1 MANTGKRNADNHG
14 EMVSLCEDK
23 ITIRV
28 FQKLMMESA
37 TEKTSALKSNNAD
50 FVFHWEKKKKKWNWG
65 IQEFSFHRKSDLN
78 WDNFQNVPDCD
89 HKIKHA

>member
-50 FVFHWEKKKKKWNWG
+50 FVFHWKKKKKG
-65 IQEFSFHRKSDLN
+65 TEEFKNFHFIGNL
-78 WDNFQNVPDCD
+78 
-89 HKIKHA
+89 I

>member
-50 FVFHWEKKKKKWNWG
+50 FVFHWKKKKNG
-65 IQEFSFHRKSDLN
+65 TEEFKNFHFIGNL
-78 WDNFQNVPDCD
+78 
-89 HKIKHA
+89 I

>member
-14 EMVSLCEDK
+14 EMVSLCGDK

-50 FVFHWEKKKKKWNWG
+50 FVFHWKKKKNG
-65 IQEFSFHRKSDLN
+65 TEEFKNFHFIGNL
-78 WDNFQNVPDCD
+78 
-89 HKIKHA
+89 I

>member
-1 MANTGKRNADNHG
+1 MANTGKRSADNHG
-14 EMVSLCEDK
+14 EMVSLCGDK

-50 FVFHWEKKKKKWNWG
+50 FVFHWKKKNG
-65 IQEFSFHRKSDLN
+65 TEEFKNFHFIGNL
-78 WDNFQNVPDCD
+78 
-89 HKIKHA
+89 I

>member
-14 EMVSLCEDK
+14 EMVSLCGDK

-50 FVFHWEKKKKKWNWG
+50 FVFHWEKKKKKMELRNSR
-65 IQEFSFHRKSDLN
+65 IFIS
-78 WDNFQNVPDCD
+78 
-89 HKIKHA
+89 